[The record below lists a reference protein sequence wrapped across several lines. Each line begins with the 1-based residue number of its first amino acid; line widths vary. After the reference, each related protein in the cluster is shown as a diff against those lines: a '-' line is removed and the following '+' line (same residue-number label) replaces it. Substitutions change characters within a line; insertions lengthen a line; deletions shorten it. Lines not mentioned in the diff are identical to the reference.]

1 MLETCMVARSRIWP
15 EFDSSSIGSGHALG
29 HGAWSFSV
37 PHGEAYAKKGVS
49 RVLSDDWRSGVLY
62 SVSEGRGEPYAES
75 ENGV

>member
-1 MLETCMVARSRIWP
+1 MPV
-15 EFDSSSIGSGHALG
+15 ALG
-29 HGAWSFSV
+29 SFHLVSPGAWSFSV